1 MQSKNRSKVE
11 GLKVTGEMLREVQ
24 GLVRIFHWYRNH
36 LYIASKYGMHCK
48 LVIFH

>member
-11 GLKVTGEMLREVQ
+11 GLKVTSEMRREVQ
-24 GLVRIFHWYRNH
+24 GLVRIFH
-36 LYIASKYGMHCK
+36 YGMHCK